1 MCVQQQWREGKREQE
16 ACCRVG
22 LVGTGSFLAMIYHMM
37 CNHVIYSLMYNGSTA
52 DSVHWDCCSVLM
64 YCVLKKA
71 AFLMVDKTGFSQ
83 RAPIYGGHVRLM

>member
-1 MCVQQQWREGKREQE
+1 MLQGGNGWDLQ
-16 ACCRVG
+16 
-22 LVGTGSFLAMIYHMM
+22 LNMIYYMIYHMM